1 MTTTEILDLA
11 RLKLLEEGTDLV
23 TDATL
28 LIYANM
34 SFKDVIKRAFPKNSI
49 KSATITFTAGASTV
63 PADFG
68 TLYTDPVDVNGNFYP
83 EVAIANFLRLN
94 DEYGV
99 TIENGEIKVS
109 PATTTSVDIK
119 YYPTYATLTS
129 NVNPTIDEYLHEP
142 IVYGTLARA
151 FEDLQDPEMS
161 QFYANKYETMM
172 KSRLDNLSNYEEDAQ
187 KGNTMFNGI
196 SII

>member
-1 MTTTEILDLA
+1 MTTSEILTLA
-11 RLKLLEEGTDLV
+11 RLKLLEAGADLITDS
-23 TDATL
+23 TL
-28 LIYANM
+28 LIYANL
-34 SFKDVIKRAFPKNSI
+34 SHKDIIKRAFPNNSI
-49 KSATITFTAGASTV
+49 KSATITFTYGASV
-63 PADFG
+63 LPADFG
-68 TLYTDPVDVNGNFYP
+68 TLYTDPVDVNDNFYP
-83 EVAIANFLRLN
+83 EVAIANFIRLN

-99 TIENGEIKVS
+99 TIEAAEIKVS

-119 YYPTYATLTS
+119 YYPTYATLTAS
-129 NVNPTIDEYLHEP
+129 VNPTIDEYLHEP
-142 IVYGTLARA
+142 IVYGTLARS

-161 QFYANKYETMM
+161 QFYANKYETML